1 MSSITLVNEVKSG
14 EVIRIAIY
22 KKPVVDPVIGAIAW
36 KVITLSSFG
45 DQAEIDLSNA
55 FELYANVPDQGD
67 ALPNPASGTK
77 TEQFSLTENTAYFVA
92 QPAELDPQSIVLNQ
106 RFKKLSK
113 NKVCL
118 ENLASRGVWMHIV
131 KDGEDIYC
139 PQFVW
144 PGAAVAVD
152 LRSPFY
158 LAVVTD
164 FMCNGSRLIEEETS
178 MTEIPIK
185 EGQVVTVTGS
195 WRTGYTIHLS

>member
-22 KKPVVDPVIGAIAW
+22 KKPVADPVIGAIAW
-36 KVITLSSFG
+36 KVIPLPSFG

-77 TEQFSLTENTAYFVA
+77 TEKFSLTKKTACFVA
-92 QPAELDPQSIVLNQ
+92 QSSEIEPQSIVLNQ
-106 RFKKLSK
+106 RFTRLSR
-113 NKVCL
+113 NKVCF
-118 ENLASRGVWMHIV
+118 ENDAPRCVWMHIV

-144 PGAAVAVD
+144 PGAKVTVD

-164 FMCNGSRLIEEETS
+164 SMCNGSRLVEEETS
-178 MTEIPIK
+178 TTEIPIK